1 MFTVEFDHD
10 ATVVTT
16 IDERDM
22 YFDVQ
27 MTLAGDNSVLLRQ
40 FYDDVDHPQEVY
52 MSYQQLLDLLYSMD
66 STAGAYYAKV
76 EKKIDSILK

>member
-1 MFTVEFDHD
+1 MVAVVFTVELDYD

-27 MTLAGDNSVLLRQ
+27 MTLGSDTSVLLRQ
-40 FYDDVDHPQEVY
+40 FHDDDDYPQEVY

-66 STAGAYYAKV
+66 STAGAYYAKI
-76 EKKIDSILK
+76 ERKS

>member
-1 MFTVEFDHD
+1 MYTVEFEHD

-16 IDERDM
+16 IDEQDL

-27 MTLAGDNSVLLRQ
+27 MTLAEDNSVLLRQ

-66 STAGAYYAKV
+66 SKAGAYYAK
-76 EKKIDSILK
+76 

>member
-1 MFTVEFDHD
+1 MYTVEFEHD

-16 IDERDM
+16 IDEQDL

-27 MTLAGDNSVLLRQ
+27 MTLAEDNSVLLRQ

-66 STAGAYYAKV
+66 SKAGAYYAKQ
-76 EKKIDSILK
+76 KG